1 MEEPTIGQLEREISN
16 RIRSLYNAKLGQ
28 RIGRIIC
35 HFFDT
40 QLAITIEN
48 SVTLTEQTILRSGN
62 GLLAEKVRL
71 DLDRIIRPLIQ
82 ETIEEVID
90 KPVIELMSNTS
101 LTSGRTGI
109 IVILEQLPVVRNPR
123 AIPKTN

>member
-28 RIGRIIC
+28 RIGKIIC

-40 QLAITIEN
+40 QLVITIEN
-48 SVTLTEQTILRSGN
+48 SVTLAEQTILRSGN
-62 GLLAEKVRL
+62 ENLAEQVRL
-71 DLDRIIRPLIQ
+71 DLDKIIKPLVKD
-82 ETIEEVID
+82 TIEHVINR
-90 KPVIELMSNTS
+90 PVVELMGYTS
-101 LTSGRTGI
+101 LTSGRTGMI
-109 IVILEQLPVVRNPR
+109 AVLEQLPAVRNPR